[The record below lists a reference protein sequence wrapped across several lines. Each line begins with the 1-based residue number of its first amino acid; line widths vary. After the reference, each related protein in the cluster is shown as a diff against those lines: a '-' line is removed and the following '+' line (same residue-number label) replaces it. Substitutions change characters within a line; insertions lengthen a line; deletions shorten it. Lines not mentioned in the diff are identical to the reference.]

1 MARIQLVWK
10 REGPQVDPIL
20 VINGGHDG
28 FVSLS
33 RKNESGAWEELP
45 SVRADKLASM
55 FPAFRGELMRD
66 SYYTVNAF
74 WKDNGRNRK
83 WPNLGAPYRKTGGL
97 RYLNACFADVDCYKV
112 GLDHMQMCGIL
123 LSAQSKGYIPRVS
136 LIVRSGCGVWL
147 FWLLVDPRNPG
158 TPPRAWREK
167 VAQWSA
173 IQKAIHDRLAVCGAD
188 ARDAARVTRV
198 PESIHMGTN
207 LTVTYAWQC
216 DAKGRLPAYTLDDMA
231 RALDLTHSA
240 SKGQAKRR
248 GWVALQRG
256 RLQQFEQLR
265 AMRDGFSEGCRNRAL
280 MLYVVF
286 MLKNGFGQDAIMDN
300 ASRFGAEC
308 HPPLSE
314 REIRGAV
321 ASAQNAKQPHRRFT
335 DQTISDW
342 LQISPKESALLETWG
357 PASCFRS
364 TAIAAEKR
372 PTRYERM
379 KARRDAITKIVG
391 QADRV
396 PSVREMVT
404 ILREQYSESASHV
417 TVEADYHALTLVSE
431 SEAKRRKRELGS
443 AR

>member
-1 MARIQLVWK
+1 
-10 REGPQVDPIL
+10 
-20 VINGGHDG
+20 
-28 FVSLS
+28 
-33 RKNESGAWEELP
+33 
-45 SVRADKLASM
+45 
-55 FPAFRGELMRD
+55 
-66 SYYTVNAF
+66 
-74 WKDNGRNRK
+74 
-83 WPNLGAPYRKTGGL
+83 
-97 RYLNACFADVDCYKV
+97 
-112 GLDHMQMCGIL
+112 
-123 LSAQSKGYIPRVS
+123 
-136 LIVRSGCGVWL
+136 
-147 FWLLVDPRNPG
+147 
-158 TPPRAWREK
+158 
-167 VAQWSA
+167 
-173 IQKAIHDRLAVCGAD
+173 
-188 ARDAARVTRV
+188 
-198 PESIHMGTN
+198 
-207 LTVTYAWQC
+207 
-216 DAKGRLPAYTLDDMA
+216 
-231 RALDLTHSA
+231 
-240 SKGQAKRR
+240 
-248 GWVALQRG
+248 
-256 RLQQFEQLR
+256 
-265 AMRDGFSEGCRNRAL
+265 